1 MKTYISLLF
10 LALSCLSAWGQT
22 KSKQDAVILVK
33 GQPVHTYRAAEYE
46 RIVLVDTLGLKV
58 YLPGTP
64 SVDYLDATV
73 QYVDAETPPTPPND
87 QNNTNRNTNLTG
99 HRQYAWRL
107 EYPHLREGSHNV
119 LSIHKFEGDRLNLS
133 LEYDTQHKATR
144 WVCYRF
150 DADLKNDPA
159 VGRTNKWKDDPNL
172 NRDVCIHTADYTGL
186 GSTNP
191 AYDRGHLCA
200 SDDRRMTNL
209 ANQQTFYTSNCLPQV
224 NSHNR
229 GIWKAMEEQVRD
241 WAFDRGFCDTLY
253 VVKAAT
259 IEDNASLP
267 APYDKGIYGYTAQP
281 NRQQILIP
289 RYFYMALLAVK
300 LDAQGGKHYKALA
313 FWTEQHDMNKISTT
327 QVKPRELTLSV
338 AELQRRTGI
347 DFFCNLPDATEQQV
361 EAALN
366 TDDWTWKN

>member
-22 KSKQDAVILVK
+22 PTKKDAVILVK

-58 YLPGTP
+58 YLPGAP

-73 QYVDAETPPTPPND
+73 QYVDAETPTPD
-87 QNNTNRNTNLTG
+87 TNNANRNTNLTG

-107 EYPHLREGSHNV
+107 EYPRLREGSNNA
-119 LSIHKFEGDRLNLS
+119 LSVHKFEGERINFS
-133 LEYDTQHKATR
+133 LEYDKQQKATR

-150 DADLKNDPA
+150 DNSLQNDPN
-159 VGRTNKWKDDPNL
+159 VKRTNKWKDDPNL
-172 NRDVCIHTADYTGL
+172 DPADCIHTKDYTGL
-186 GSTNP
+186 GSGDP
-191 AYDRGHLCA
+191 GYDRGHLCA
-200 SDDRRMTNL
+200 SDDRRMTHL
-209 ANQQTFYTSNCLPQV
+209 ANEQTFYTSNCLPQV
-224 NSHNR
+224 GSHNR

-241 WAFDRGFCDTLY
+241 WADDRGFCDTLY

-259 IEDNASLP
+259 IEDNAALP
-267 APYDKGIYGYTAQP
+267 SPYNKGIYGHTQRGNQQP
-281 NRQQILIP
+281 ILIP
-289 RYFYMALLAVK
+289 SYFYMALLAVK
-300 LDAQGGKHYKALA
+300 IDSEGKKQYKSLA
-313 FWTEQHDMNKISTT
+313 FWTEQHDFNKISTK
-327 QVKPRELTLSV
+327 QVKPRELTISV

-361 EAALN
+361 EAAVN
-366 TDDWTWKN
+366 TDEWKWNH

>member
-58 YLPGTP
+58 YLPGAP

-73 QYVDAETPPTPPND
+73 QYVDAETPPTPPSD

-99 HRQYAWRL
+99 HRQYAWQL

-133 LEYDTQHKATR
+133 LEYDKRQKATR

-150 DADLKNDPA
+150 DSSLQNDPS
-159 VGRTNKWKDDPNL
+159 VSRKDKRWKDDPNL
-172 NRDVCIHTADYTGL
+172 DRKDCIHTADYTGL
-186 GSTNP
+186 GSTSP

-209 ANQQTFYTSNCLPQV
+209 ANQQTFYTSNCLPPTT
-224 NSHNR
+224 
-229 GIWKAMEEQVRD
+229 KASM
-241 WAFDRGFCDTLY
+241 
-253 VVKAAT
+253 AT
-259 IEDNASLP
+259 PRSPTASKSSFP
-267 APYDKGIYGYTAQP
+267 AT
-281 NRQQILIP
+281 
-289 RYFYMALLAVK
+289 
-300 LDAQGGKHYKALA
+300 
-313 FWTEQHDMNKISTT
+313 STW
-327 QVKPRELTLSV
+327 LCSL
-338 AELQRRTGI
+338 
-347 DFFCNLPDATEQQV
+347 
-361 EAALN
+361 
-366 TDDWTWKN
+366 